1 MLPPYLTWA
10 NPVFWKSLRSYSPR
24 QITRTL
30 HPDLAFS
37 LHHHQEAGSGSPP
50 LRICLRPLP
59 LLLHPLRGLRSFQ
72 GFRRNVL
79 LCQSLLLS
87 ALPTSSLRQTEA
99 ELAFPFLRK
108 REKRKWEDFF
118 KIIDQYLKILFK
130 IWFLGVHPLSLTTW
144 PSQHQNPI
152 VKQRWPHYIHTQQAS
167 GWRRWEESRGL

>member
-1 MLPPYLTWA
+1 MFVWWIHFPGKPVANHLPECQCWDLLLL
-10 NPVFWKSLRSYSPR
+10 SLSGGG
-24 QITRTL
+24 L
-30 HPDLAFS
+30 GG
-37 LHHHQEAGSGSPP
+37 HHQEAGSGSPP

-108 REKRKWEDFF
+108 REKRKWEDFL

-152 VKQRWPHYIHTQQAS
+152 VQQRWPHYIHTQQAS